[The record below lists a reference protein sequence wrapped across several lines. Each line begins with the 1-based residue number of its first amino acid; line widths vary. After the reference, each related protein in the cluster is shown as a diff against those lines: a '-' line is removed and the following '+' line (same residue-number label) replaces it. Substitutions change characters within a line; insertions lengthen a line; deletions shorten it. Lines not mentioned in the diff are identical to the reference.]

1 MSVLQFVL
9 RCDISVA
16 LMFFVH
22 GGCSDNFTAIV
33 CVCVQSS
40 GHFLQ
45 IDG

>member
-1 MSVLQFVL
+1 MSGLQFLV

-22 GGCSDNFTAIV
+22 GGCSDNFAAI
-33 CVCVQSS
+33 VCVQSS
-40 GHFLQ
+40 GHFWQ